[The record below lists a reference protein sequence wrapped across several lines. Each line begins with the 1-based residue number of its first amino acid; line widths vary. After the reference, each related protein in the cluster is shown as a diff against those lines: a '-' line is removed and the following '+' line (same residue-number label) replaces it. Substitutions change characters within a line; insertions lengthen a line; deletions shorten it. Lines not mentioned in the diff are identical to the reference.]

1 MSQDK
6 QEASA
11 AHPDRKRIKGVF
23 STQEVRKVGTGTT
36 TRKTIQKA
44 FWMVEEL
51 DNGVV
56 EVQPLNSNYIPSG
69 PKRKVNV
76 DDVINTFQPEP
87 EFYVQT
93 VFPKMQELTKTV
105 ARADRHRTRGEHFSA
120 EYEYGNALQVDEE
133 NVRANFGLGLTY
145 LERGESAK
153 ADNIFERLVK
163 LEAAFEPEHKH
174 LFNEFGI
181 SLRKNK
187 MFDQAME
194 YYERAVELSGSD
206 ENLQYNMARA
216 CLEKKDYAKT
226 MEHLLKCLE
235 ANPTLEAAVKF
246 LVWMKAKDLIPQE
259 MRGAA
264 VDMLKVVKA
273 AQDGTAPASGAEKPA
288 AADPKAGIQKA
299 AENSAAG
306 GAAPKPEE
314 SAEDEGTATPI
325 EL

>member
-6 QEASA
+6 PEAAESNSG
-11 AHPDRKRIKGVF
+11 RKRIKGVF

-51 DNGVV
+51 DGGVV
-56 EVQPLNSNYIPSG
+56 EVQPLNSNCIPSG
-69 PKRKVNV
+69 PKRKVAV

-105 ARADRHRTRGEHFSA
+105 ARADRHRSRGEHFSA

-145 LERGESAK
+145 LERGEAAK

-163 LEAAFEPEHKH
+163 LDAAFESEHKH

-187 MFDQAME
+187 MFDQAIE

-235 ANPTLEAAVKF
+235 VNPTLDAAVKF
-246 LVWMKAKDLIPQE
+246 LMWMKAKELIPQE

-264 VDMLKVVKA
+264 VDMLKKIKA
-273 AQDGTAPASGAEKPA
+273 AQEGTGQADAAAKPESAPATNGAAKKPA
-288 AADPKAGIQKA
+288 AEA
-299 AENSAAG
+299 
-306 GAAPKPEE
+306 EE
-314 SAEDEGTATPI
+314 SSEEKATPI